1 MVGAF
6 LFQGLPNERFHT
18 RAPQIRRSSAIFYL
32 GPSKWGSPTY
42 SLPMASGSPDDRQI
56 GAIRRDRHVAHPVT
70 VGSPRFWNGVAI
82 ALGLFITVAG
92 AMHFVRP
99 SFFDAI
105 VPPWLGPSERF
116 WTLASGVAELIVG
129 PLLLIPRTRRVG
141 GIAAVVLFIAVYP
154 ANLYMVWDWRDRSF
168 GERFISWARLP
179 FQFVFIWLAWNVS
192 KMAKETSPASQSGG
206 DQ

>member
-1 MVGAF
+1 MLYLSDRFRANFAF
-6 LFQGLPNERFHT
+6 
-18 RAPQIRRSSAIFYL
+18 
-32 GPSKWGSPTY
+32 GPLKWGTATY
-42 SLPMASGSPDDRQI
+42 CSPMASGSSDDRQI
-56 GAIRRDRHVAHPVT
+56 GAIRRDRHVAHPVS
-70 VGSPRFWNGVAI
+70 VGSPRFWNGVAV
-82 ALGLFITVAG
+82 ALGLFVTVAG
-92 AMHFVRP
+92 VMHFVSP

-116 WTLASGVAELIVG
+116 WTLASGVAELVVG

-141 GIAAVVLFIAVYP
+141 GIAAVVLFIVVYP

-192 KMAKETSPASQSGG
+192 KMAKETNSVSQPGA